1 MRTSCARGVAT
12 STSSIFRGSPAPQQ
26 TAALQVMGFPAV
38 SDMVVGE
45 KKDRQLGD
53 GDAKCAD

>member
-38 SDMVVGE
+38 SDMVVDE
-45 KKDRQLGD
+45 KKDRGS
-53 GDAKCAD
+53 